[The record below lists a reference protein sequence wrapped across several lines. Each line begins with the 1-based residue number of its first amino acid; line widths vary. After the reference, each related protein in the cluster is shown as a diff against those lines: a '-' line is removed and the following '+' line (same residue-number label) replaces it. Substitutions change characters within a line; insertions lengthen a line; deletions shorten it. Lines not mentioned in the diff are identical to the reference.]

1 MGRNNTGLHRDH
13 ALHMSAFCA
22 SHNLRRA
29 ARLVTRHYDR
39 ALRPIGITAA
49 QLPIL
54 SAISAGSGRSIT
66 ALSNAL
72 DIEASSLSRD
82 LALLQKKGLVR
93 YATATDRR
101 ARALELTPR
110 GDRVLVAAFKAWKKA
125 HGSLLDHVGVAAF
138 ESVIRHTKTLGKAV
152 KSMNK
157 R

>member
-1 MGRNNTGLHRDH
+1 
-13 ALHMSAFCA
+13 MSAFCA

-39 ALRPIGITAA
+39 ALRPVGITAA
-49 QLPIL
+49 QMPIL
-54 SAISAGSGRSIT
+54 SAISAGSGNSIA

-93 YATATDRR
+93 YAEADDRR
-101 ARALELTPR
+101 ARALELTQR
-110 GDRVLVAAFKAWKKA
+110 GHRTLVAAFKAWTRA
-125 HGSLLDHVGVAAF
+125 HDALLEHVGENTF
-138 ESVIRHTKTLGKAV
+138 ETMLRHTKRVGKAV
-152 KSMNK
+152 KTMGARAQRRDRRMTTS

>member
-1 MGRNNTGLHRDH
+1 MPTLHRDH
-13 ALHMSAFCA
+13 ALHMGAFCA

-39 ALRPIGITAA
+39 ALRPVGITAA
-49 QLPIL
+49 QMPIL
-54 SAISAGSGRSIT
+54 AAISTGTGVSIT

-82 LALLQKKGLVR
+82 LALLEKKGLVR
-93 YATATDRR
+93 YAEVSDRR
-101 ARALELTPR
+101 ARALELTRR
-110 GDRVLVAAFKAWKKA
+110 GDRTLVKAFKAWKAA
-125 HGSLLDHVGVAAF
+125 HGTLLDEIGEETF
-138 ESVIRHTKTLGKAV
+138 DTLLRHTKRVGKAV